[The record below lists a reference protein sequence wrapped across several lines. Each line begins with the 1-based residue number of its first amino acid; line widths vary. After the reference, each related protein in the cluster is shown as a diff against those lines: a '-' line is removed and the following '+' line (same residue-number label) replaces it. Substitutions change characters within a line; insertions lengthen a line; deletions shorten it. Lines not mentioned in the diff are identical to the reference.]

1 MKRLAHKDPHVV
13 VLAIALLDSCVNNCG
28 KVFHLE
34 VASRD
39 FENEFR
45 RLLTQQPQPIPM
57 KLKLVLKKWS
67 ENEFKN
73 DQELNLI
80 PSLYEKL
87 KQEGNDFSDS
97 SAPIKS
103 QPVLSK
109 DPNVVNSQQEEDDIA
124 KAIELSLKEK
134 SASPQAQTKFVSIF
148 FI

>member
-57 KLKLVLKKWS
+57 VCLHLLEKK
-67 ENEFKN
+67 EQK
-73 DQELNLI
+73 I
-80 PSLYEKL
+80 
-87 KQEGNDFSDS
+87 
-97 SAPIKS
+97 IK
-103 QPVLSK
+103 
-109 DPNVVNSQQEEDDIA
+109 
-124 KAIELSLKEK
+124 
-134 SASPQAQTKFVSIF
+134 
-148 FI
+148 